1 MALGLVFR
9 LLCARTAVE
18 DAATLG
24 PGRRGVGGGGPRVSR
39 AALKVRAHVF
49 RGARVVPAQRRTES
63 VPDALVALQ
72 WSDWRVLLVTGR
84 FPHFRFLQT
93 VLYWGLSGWA
103 WRCLFPLRSTLPPWS
118 PPSLPRSETQ
128 GGGPAALAFCC

>member
-1 MALGLVFR
+1 MTLGLVFR

-18 DAATLG
+18 DAAT
-24 PGRRGVGGGGPRVSR
+24 PGAWEAGGTGPRVSR

-49 RGARVVPAQRRTES
+49 RGARVPAQRSTD
-63 VPDALVALQ
+63 VLPDALVALQ
-72 WSDWRVLLVTGR
+72 WSDWHVLLVTGS

-93 VLYWGLSGWA
+93 VSYWGLWGWA

-118 PPSLPRSETQ
+118 PPSLPHSKTQ

>member
-1 MALGLVFR
+1 MTLGLVFR

-18 DAATLG
+18 DAATPGGLG
-24 PGRRGVGGGGPRVSR
+24 GRGTGPRVSR

-49 RGARVVPAQRRTES
+49 RGARVPAQRSTD
-63 VPDALVALQ
+63 VLPDALVALQ
-72 WSDWRVLLVTGR
+72 WSDWRVLLVTGS

-93 VLYWGLSGWA
+93 VLYWGLWGWA
-103 WRCLFPLRSTLPPWS
+103 WRCLFPLRNTLPPRS
-118 PPSLPRSETQ
+118 PPSLPCSETQ

>member
-1 MALGLVFR
+1 M
-9 LLCARTAVE
+9 E
-18 DAATLG
+18 DAAT
-24 PGRRGVGGGGPRVSR
+24 PGGLGGGGTGPRVSR

-49 RGARVVPAQRRTES
+49 RGARVPAQRSTD
-63 VPDALVALQ
+63 VLPDALVALQ

-84 FPHFRFLQT
+84 FPHFRFLQM

-103 WRCLFPLRSTLPPWS
+103 WRCLFPLRSTLPPRS
-118 PPSLPRSETQ
+118 PPSLPGSEPQ